1 VHALN
6 VNDGIEDRDGWTS
19 ASLFSDPSFFDPSG
33 RSATMRL
40 AQPTLQELVIAEET
54 LLALYDKHL
63 PAIGIGADAR

>member
-1 VHALN
+1 
-6 VNDGIEDRDGWTS
+6 
-19 ASLFSDPSFFDPSG
+19 
-33 RSATMRL
+33 MRL